1 MFIERFISY
10 IEFEKRYSKLTI
22 LAYKEDLH
30 TFNQFLKNEFNI
42 LEIESADANQIRSY
56 LMHLNLNKQ
65 SERSINRKIA
75 TLKSFYKFLTKNNF
89 IEQNPCDKIKT
100 LKTSKKL
107 PVFVQEKEIITLL
120 DNLQFENTFI
130 GLRDKLIIEL
140 FYGTGIR
147 LSELISI
154 KETDINL
161 DANQLKVI
169 GKGNKERIIPIN
181 RELKNTIQS
190 YLLLKKNQNLDN
202 VSSYLVVTDTMKK
215 TYQMFIFRVVRK
227 YLSHVTNNE
236 KKSPHT
242 LRHSFATHLLNKG
255 ADLNAIKELLGHTS
269 LAATQV
275 YTHNSIEKLKNIFE
289 KAHPKA

>member
-1 MFIERFISY
+1 MFIERFLSY

-30 TFNQFLKNEFNI
+30 TFNEFLKNEFNI

>member
-190 YLLLKKNQNLDN
+190 YLLLKK
-202 VSSYLVVTDTMKK
+202 
-215 TYQMFIFRVVRK
+215 
-227 YLSHVTNNE
+227 
-236 KKSPHT
+236 
-242 LRHSFATHLLNKG
+242 
-255 ADLNAIKELLGHTS
+255 IK
-269 LAATQV
+269 
-275 YTHNSIEKLKNIFE
+275 I
-289 KAHPKA
+289 